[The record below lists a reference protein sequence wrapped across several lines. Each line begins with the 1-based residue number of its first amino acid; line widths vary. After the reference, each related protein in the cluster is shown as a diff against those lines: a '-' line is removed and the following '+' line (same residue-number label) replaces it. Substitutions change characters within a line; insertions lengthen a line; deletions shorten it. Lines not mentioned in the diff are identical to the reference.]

1 MKLDILKNEEKR
13 MNLFLFLINM
23 AVPFSGFAFVMLF
36 LNGDSKDSFV
46 FVMLGASIVVKIFEK
61 VLGRYAKYCYISV
74 IPILGGLVLG
84 VTGDGRYG
92 AIPQGYFLILI
103 LAIAYY
109 DKSVVIVAT
118 ISTIVANIM
127 FALIFP
133 DGFLIMNNIPVWIFT
148 LIEFIIGA
156 AIALIIADRTYKL
169 FSNVELKEKETSKL
183 FTYQEKLMSNVKQ
196 IFETLKNNS
205 NFIYESLNNFN
216 LASQQ
221 IAESSQQI
229 ALGSVEQNKEVEGT
243 VAIFS
248 ELADSIVKAEK
259 EINNTIENMENLN
272 KNNDIGMSAIDE
284 LSKKFNENI
293 ESTTSVSYEIDN
305 LSEKSN
311 SIGNIINSINGIAEQ
326 TNLLSLNA
334 AIEAARAGESG
345 KGFAVVAE
353 EIRKL
358 AVQSSTATK
367 EVNDILVQIIN
378 IISKAQKSMK
388 NNKSIMNDS
397 NERLSET
404 VNCFKSTVLSSN
416 DIIKAI
422 DLLNNELKKIMKL
435 RDESLEYMEKL
446 SAICEESAASTEEVS
461 SSTEKQSTSVET
473 IVKSMDEVQD
483 IIDNLSN
490 LLNEK
495 ANL

>member
-1 MKLDILKNEEKR
+1 MELDILKNEEKR

-23 AVPFSGFAFVMLF
+23 VVPFSGFAFVMLF
-36 LNGDSKDSFV
+36 LGGEWKDSFV
-46 FVMLGASIVVKIFEK
+46 FIMLIASIIVKIFEK
-61 VLGRYAKYCYISV
+61 LLGKYAKYCYISV
-74 IPILGGLVLG
+74 IPVLGGLVLG
-84 VTGDGRYG
+84 VTGDGRFG
-92 AIPQGYFLILI
+92 AIPQGYFLVLI
-103 LAIAYY
+103 LAVAYY

-118 ISTIVANIM
+118 ISTVVANIG
-127 FALIFP
+127 FALLFP
-133 DGFLIMNNIPVWIFT
+133 SGFLIMNNIPVWIFT

-156 AIALIIADRTYKL
+156 AIAFIIADRTYKL

-183 FTYQEKLMSNVKQ
+183 FTYQEKLMANVKQ

-205 NFIYESLNNFN
+205 DFIYQSLNNFN
-216 LASQQ
+216 TASQQ

-229 ALGSVEQNKEVEGT
+229 ALGSVEQNREVEGT
-243 VAIFS
+243 VGIFND
-248 ELADSIVKAEK
+248 LAESIVKAEN
-259 EINNTIENMENLN
+259 EINNTIQSMQNLN
-272 KNNDIGMSAIDE
+272 QNNDIGMSAIDE
-284 LSKKFNENI
+284 LSIKFNENI
-293 ESTTSVSYEIDN
+293 ESTTSVSNEIDN
-305 LSEKSN
+305 LSHKSN
-311 SIGNIINSINGIAEQ
+311 SIGNIINTIKGIAEQ

-358 AVQSSTATK
+358 AMQSSTATK

-378 IISKAQKSMK
+378 IIYNAQKSMK
-388 NNKSIMNDS
+388 NNKDVMNDS
-397 NERLSET
+397 NQKLSET
-404 VNCFKSTVLSSN
+404 VGCFKSIVLSSN
-416 DIIKAI
+416 DIVKAI
-422 DLLNNELKKIMKL
+422 DLLNLELKKIMKL
-435 RDESLEYMEKL
+435 RDGSLESMEKL

-483 IIDNLSN
+483 IIENLSG